1 VLDSA
6 NPNARSDRL
15 EEQLVDLTG
24 IAFVTAVAALLGFV
38 LMRFRQPPIVGYI
51 LAGVVLG
58 PTGFGLVAHTDSITE
73 LAELGVIMLLF
84 LIGMELSVRV
94 FRTVAGI
101 ASIVTAGQ
109 IAVSLLV
116 TALLG
121 LLFGWQLE
129 AVIALAFIVAISS
142 TAVAMQM
149 LDELGE
155 LRTSTGRI
163 TVGVLIAQDIAV
175 VPMLVI
181 LSSFGAGGDV
191 RVVVVK
197 LVIAAVLI
205 FALLRYL
212 SSRPGKLRLPF
223 TERMSGRVDMVALA
237 SVAFCFG
244 AAALTSVFGLS
255 AAFGAFLAG
264 LIIAGSTLRAEAIA
278 ATHPIQSLLIVVF
291 FLSIGLLIDLDY
303 VLANFGTVIVV
314 VIAVLAAKTVV
325 NVLLLRLVRRP
336 WEQAFP
342 GGLIMAQIGEFS
354 FVLAASGFA
363 SRAVS
368 PDTYRLAIAVI
379 AISLLVSPL
388 WMVSLRRFQAIAEDG
403 ISSFREALTE
413 VYASEI
419 EEFERGRLLVTR
431 AVIYSRRRMRA
442 ARVAWQRRRRARRSA
457 AVAAS
462 ATPADPPTTGVGSQQ
477 AVSADEPSPQDG
489 AADKG
494 STKSSTTSP
503 VAESESKAP

>member
-1 VLDSA
+1 MA
-6 NPNARSDRL
+6 
-15 EEQLVDLTG
+15 
-24 IAFVTAVAALLGFV
+24 IAALLGFV

-58 PTGFGLVAHTDSITE
+58 PTGFGLVSNTGSITA

-94 FRTVAGI
+94 FATVA
-101 ASIVTAGQ
+101 ATSSLVTAGQ
-109 IAVSLLV
+109 ILASLAV
-116 TALLG
+116 AGLLG
-121 LLFGWQLE
+121 LVFDWQFE
-129 AVIALAFIVAISS
+129 AVIALGFIVAISS

-155 LRTSTGRI
+155 TRTATGRI

-181 LSSFGAGGDV
+181 LSSFRGDSDIAGLLI
-191 RVVVVK
+191 K
-197 LVIAAVLI
+197 LAIAAILI

-212 SSRPGKLRLPF
+212 ATRPGKIKLPF

-244 AAALTSVFGLS
+244 AAALTSIAGLS

-264 LIIAGSTLRAEAIA
+264 LVIAGSTMRAEAIA

-291 FLSIGLLIDLDY
+291 FLSIGLLIDLDF
-303 VLANFGTVIVV
+303 VIANLGTVIVV
-314 VIAVLAAKTVV
+314 VIAVLAAKTCI
-325 NVLLLRLVRRP
+325 NVALLRLVRTP

-354 FVLAASGFA
+354 FVLAASGLV
-363 SRAVS
+363 SGAVS
-368 PDTYRLAIAVI
+368 QDTYRLAIAVI

-388 WMVSLRRFQAIAEDG
+388 WMVSLRRFQAIARAG
-403 ISSFREALTE
+403 ITSFREALAE
-413 VYASEI
+413 VYAGEI
-419 EEFERGRLLVTR
+419 GEIERGRLMV
-431 AVIYSRRRMRA
+431 SRGA
-442 ARVAWQRRRRARRSA
+442 LYARRRARAARIAWQWRRRSRRQA
-457 AVAAS
+457 AAKTA
-462 ATPADPPTTGVGSQQ
+462 ATPES
-477 AVSADEPSPQDG
+477 
-489 AADKG
+489 
-494 STKSSTTSP
+494 
-503 VAESESKAP
+503 AESGESPRSGEQDADTAPGEPDRPAAISPDSDGTVTESKVTP

>member
-1 VLDSA
+1 M
-6 NPNARSDRL
+6 
-15 EEQLVDLTG
+15 EEHVVDLTG
-24 IAFVTAVAALLGFV
+24 IAFVMAIAAMLGFV

-58 PTGFGLVAHTDSITE
+58 PTGFGLVENAGSITV

-94 FRTVAGI
+94 FATVAGI

-109 IAVSLLV
+109 IAASLGV
-116 TALLG
+116 AALLG
-121 LLFGWQLE
+121 LAFGWDFE
-129 AVIALAFIVAISS
+129 AVVALGFVVAISS

-149 LDELGE
+149 LEELGE
-155 LRTSTGRI
+155 LRTATGRI

-181 LSSFGAGGDV
+181 LSSFGSDSDLTGL
-191 RVVVVK
+191 VVK
-197 LVIAAVLI
+197 LAIAAILI

-212 SSRPGKLRLPF
+212 STRPGKLRLPF

-244 AAALTSVFGLS
+244 AAALTSVAGLS

-264 LIIAGSTLRAEAIA
+264 LVIAGSTMRAEAIA

-303 VLANFGTVIVV
+303 VLANLGTVIVV
-314 VIAVLAAKTVV
+314 VIAVLAAKTFI
-325 NVLLLRLVRRP
+325 NVLLLRLVRTP

-342 GGLIMAQIGEFS
+342 GGLIMAQVGEFS
-354 FVLAASGFA
+354 FVLAASGLI
-363 SRAVS
+363 SGAVS
-368 PDTYRLAIAVI
+368 QDTYRLAIAVI

-388 WMVSLRRFQAIAEDG
+388 WMVSLRRFQVIAHHG
-403 ISSFREALTE
+403 VTNFREALAE
-413 VYASEI
+413 VYAGEI
-419 EEFERGRLLVTR
+419 GEIERGRLMVSRGALY
-431 AVIYSRRRMRA
+431 ARRRARA
-442 ARVAWQRRRRARRSA
+442 ARIAWQRRRRARRHP
-457 AVAAS
+457 AAS
-462 ATPADPPTTGVGSQQ
+462 TAKPEPDEAHVADADAPAEEAARPADPAPISPESGPKKTG
-477 AVSADEPSPQDG
+477 
-489 AADKG
+489 
-494 STKSSTTSP
+494 
-503 VAESESKAP
+503 

>member
-1 VLDSA
+1 MLDLTNS
-6 NPNARSDRL
+6 NDWSDRL
-15 EEQLVDLTG
+15 EGQLVDLTG

-94 FRTVAGI
+94 FRTVALV

-109 IAVSLLV
+109 IAVSLLM

-149 LDELGE
+149 LDELGQ

-181 LSSFGAGGDV
+181 VGSFGAGGDI
-191 RVVVVK
+191 RVVIVK

-291 FLSIGLLIDLDY
+291 FLSIGLLIDLNY

-336 WEQAFP
+336 WEEAFP

-354 FVLAASGFA
+354 FVLAASGLA
-363 SRAVS
+363 SGAVE

-388 WMVSLRRFQAIAEDG
+388 WMVSVRRFQAIAQDG

-419 EEFERGRLLVTR
+419 EEFERGRLFITR
-431 AVIYSRRRMRA
+431 TVIYSRRRMRA
-442 ARVAWQRRRRARRSA
+442 ARIAWQRRRRARRTA

-462 ATPADPPTTGVGSQQ
+462 AASADPSATGADRQP
-477 AVSADEPSPQDG
+477 AVSADAPPPGEAGDE
-489 AADKG
+489 G
-494 STKSSTTSP
+494 STKSSAISAAVEP
-503 VAESESKAP
+503 ESKAP

>member
-1 VLDSA
+1 M
-6 NPNARSDRL
+6 

-109 IAVSLLV
+109 IIVSLMV

-149 LDELGE
+149 LDELGQ

-191 RVVVVK
+191 RMVVVK

-264 LIIAGSTLRAEAIA
+264 LI
-278 ATHPIQSLLIVVF
+278 
-291 FLSIGLLIDLDY
+291 
-303 VLANFGTVIVV
+303 
-314 VIAVLAAKTVV
+314 
-325 NVLLLRLVRRP
+325 
-336 WEQAFP
+336 
-342 GGLIMAQIGEFS
+342 MAQIGEFS
-354 FVLAASGFA
+354 FVLAASGLA

-388 WMVSLRRFQAIAEDG
+388 WMVSLRRFQAIAQDG

-419 EEFERGRLLVTR
+419 GEFERGRLLVTR
-431 AVIYSRRRMRA
+431 TIIYSRRRVRA
-442 ARVAWQRRRRARRSA
+442 ARIAWQRRRRARRIA
-457 AVAAS
+457 PVAAS
-462 ATPADPPTTGVGSQQ
+462 PTPADPPTVEVGSQQ
-477 AVSADEPSPQDG
+477 AAPADEPPPQDDD
-489 AADKG
+489 ADKG
-494 STKSSTTSP
+494 STKSSSISP
-503 VAESESKAP
+503 AAGPDGKAP

>member
-1 VLDSA
+1 MEDHV
-6 NPNARSDRL
+6 
-15 EEQLVDLTG
+15 VDLTG
-24 IAFVTAVAALLGFV
+24 IAFVTAIAALLGFV

-51 LAGVVLG
+51 LTGVALG
-58 PTGFGLVAHTDSITE
+58 PTGFGLVVHTDSITA

-101 ASIVTAGQ
+101 ASIVAAGQ
-109 IAVSLLV
+109 IVVSLAV
-116 TALLG
+116 TGLLG
-121 LLFGWQLE
+121 LLFGWQAE

-149 LDELGE
+149 LEELGE

-181 LSSFGAGGDV
+181 LGSFGGGGDGRTV
-191 RVVVVK
+191 IIK
-197 LVIAAVLI
+197 LAVAAVLI

-212 SSRPGKLRLPF
+212 ASRPGKLRLPF
-223 TERMSGRVDMVALA
+223 TERIRGRVDMMALA

-264 LIIAGSTLRAEAIA
+264 LVIAGSTLRAEAIA
-278 ATHPIQSLLIVVF
+278 ATHPIQSLLLVVF
-291 FLSIGLLIDLDY
+291 FLSIGLLIDLDF
-303 VLANFGTVIVV
+303 VVANFGTVIVV
-314 VIAVLAAKTVV
+314 VIVVLAAKTAI

-336 WEQAFP
+336 WEEAFP

-363 SRAVS
+363 SGAVS
-368 PDTYRLAIAVI
+368 ADTYRLAIAVI

-388 WMVSLRRFQAIAEDG
+388 WMISLRRFQAIASDG
-403 ISSFREALTE
+403 ISSFREALAE

-419 EEFERGRLLVTR
+419 EEIERGRLLITR
-431 AVIYSRRRMRA
+431 TAVHAARRARA
-442 ARVAWQRRRRARRSA
+442 ARVMWQRRRQAKRLAR
-457 AVAAS
+457 AAS
-462 ATPADPPTTGVGSQQ
+462 WSPAEKDAAAP
-477 AVSADEPSPQDG
+477 G
-489 AADKG
+489 AAP
-494 STKSSTTSP
+494 TSP
-503 VAESESKAP
+503 GGASDDASPAVDAARERKDNP